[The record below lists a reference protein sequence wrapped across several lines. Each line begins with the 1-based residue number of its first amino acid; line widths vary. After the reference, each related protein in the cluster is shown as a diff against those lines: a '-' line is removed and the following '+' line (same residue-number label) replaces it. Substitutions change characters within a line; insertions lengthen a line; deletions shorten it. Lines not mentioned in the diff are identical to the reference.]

1 MILIILIIV
10 TCPNREL
17 YFCKWNYNLRIIPFI
32 KDTPLW
38 TWGVMRRGSEK
49 SETCLG
55 LKFSGIPILPPRW
68 ALDLLQCVK
77 TQTLLFDFFFIFGK
91 LTVLQRV
98 KSHQVQVLKHGG
110 VAKKEKPVFNGL
122 WDSTAWH
129 AQQSQVKAEVHFDSV
144 NVGVEFT
151 VHNPHELK
159 KYIYTGI
166 WQGCSRFCASS
177 DVLSLGLDTV
187 DSST

>member
-1 MILIILIIV
+1 MNMRCDEKGLVKI
-10 TCPNREL
+10 
-17 YFCKWNYNLRIIPFI
+17 WNLSWFKIQWNSHFASTMGTRSLR
-32 KDTPLW
+32 
-38 TWGVMRRGSEK
+38 S
-49 SETCLG
+49 
-55 LKFSGIPILPPRW
+55 
-68 ALDLLQCVK
+68 
-77 TQTLLFDFFFIFGK
+77 FFIFGK

-98 KSHQVQVLKHGG
+98 KSHQVQVLKHVG

-159 KYIYTGI
+159 KIYIYTH
-166 WQGCSRFCASS
+166 RYMTRM
-177 DVLSLGLDTV
+177 L
-187 DSST
+187 

>member
-1 MILIILIIV
+1 MNMRCDEKGLVKI
-10 TCPNREL
+10 
-17 YFCKWNYNLRIIPFI
+17 WNLSWFKI
-32 KDTPLW
+32 
-38 TWGVMRRGSEK
+38 
-49 SETCLG
+49 
-55 LKFSGIPILPPRW
+55 RW

-98 KSHQVQVLKHGG
+98 KSHQVQVLKHVG